1 MQVSQTRQKSILE
14 FFMFLI
20 ALLWALFLAFK
31 LQATAEQ
38 GMNRWQADAQW
49 LYRSNQDPFI
59 SLPLL
64 FDFSFVQ
71 KKSTT
76 PDTLQVWQTEVFAQL
91 STWQQVFQ
99 ADIELLSQSPFAT
112 EKDRASAAKRLKQW
126 EQWQQSVL
134 SQPTNVT
141 ETSQGVVL
149 RQAALAMEGKGK
161 NEGAEVIRQ
170 RNKLSDAALKA
181 TALSHIV
188 SNLPIYIFSHWLLTY
203 LGLWFVRSRFMSFPK
218 HLGSD
223 AFKAFNLSIAPGW
236 WFFTSTGWLLV
247 VDQSLNFH
255 DRVRFL
261 ALDQW
266 WTWCFASLFLLF
278 GLFFSFF
285 CNHWVAKLNALF
297 WIRGKGI
304 SHLARNS
311 FAALAV
317 VLLYFLAKQLN
328 VPSYLSGESIKIIF
342 LFSVAGWCLWRM
354 PLATQ
359 LWHEGHTKT
368 SLHLFRGLICLLLI
382 AALVAG
388 VTSDKGTWLVLAIA
402 SVVLMS
408 GVMGWTTGFALLIF
422 GFFLIF
428 LMGEQIDVV
437 GDRLQAWRNAF
448 TAEHDD
454 MSRLLWFQLEATH
467 RQFGWGVG
475 QTPWCAG
482 ERLDQC
488 LGLPL
493 QLQSDYTM
501 TAFIGWFG
509 PWGAWAFVILYSLY
523 VYFWIAGAA
532 KRSNT
537 ELTPSLLLSSKG
549 VSQAIGTQIFF
560 VSGLLILIQS
570 WITIAGNLSWI
581 PLTGI
586 TWPLLSFGKT
596 SLWLTSAVMGIWGI
610 RKNYA

>member
-1 MQVSQTRQKSILE
+1 MRQKSIVE
-14 FFMFLI
+14 FLLFVI
-20 ALLWALFLAFK
+20 ALLWALFLSFK
-31 LQATAEQ
+31 LQATADQ
-38 GMNRWQADAQW
+38 GMNRWQADAKW
-49 LYRSNQDPFI
+49 LYSSEEDPF
-59 SLPLL
+59 SKLPSF
-64 FDFSFVQ
+64 FDFSLVQ
-71 KKSTT
+71 NKAIT
-76 PDTLQVWQTEVFAQL
+76 PNTLATWQTEVTAGL
-91 STWQQVFQ
+91 STWTEVFQ
-99 ADIELLSQSPFAT
+99 ADIELLAQSPY
-112 EKDRASAAKRLKQW
+112 ASQKEMEVAAKRLKQW
-126 EQWQQSVL
+126 EQWRQSVL
-134 SQPTNVT
+134 SQLTHMA
-141 ETSQGVVL
+141 ETSKAAFLG
-149 RQAALAMEGKGK
+149 QAELAMEGKGTSD
-161 NEGAEVIRQ
+161 GAAAIRQ
-170 RNKLSDAALKA
+170 RNKLSETALKA
-181 TALSHIV
+181 TSLSRIV
-188 SNLPIYIFSHWLLTY
+188 SNLPMYVFLHWLCTY
-203 LGLWFVRSRFMSFPK
+203 LGLWMVRTRAMSFPK
-218 HLGSD
+218 RVGPE
-223 AFKAFNLSIAPGW
+223 AFQAFNLSIAPGW

-255 DRVRFL
+255 ERVRFL
-261 ALDQW
+261 ALEQW
-266 WTWCFASLFLLF
+266 WTWCFASLFLLL

-285 CNHWVAKLNALF
+285 CNHWLTKFNALL
-297 WIRGKGI
+297 WIRREGI
-304 SHLARNS
+304 SGLARNT
-311 FAALAV
+311 FAALAL
-317 VLLYFLAKQLN
+317 VLLFFVSKQLN
-328 VPSYLSGESIKIIF
+328 VPSYLSGESIKMIF
-342 LFSVAGWCLWRM
+342 LFCVAGWCLWRM

-359 LWHEGHTKT
+359 LWHEGQVKRAM
-368 SLHLFRGLICLLLI
+368 HLFWGLIFLLLI
-382 AALVAG
+382 AALVAA

-408 GVMGWTTGFALLIF
+408 GVMGWTTGFALLIL

-454 MSRLLWFQLEATH
+454 MSRLLWFQLEAARH
-467 RQFGWGVG
+467 QFGWGVG

-532 KRSNT
+532 KRSNS
-537 ELTPSLLLSSKG
+537 ELKPSLLISAKG

-570 WITIAGNLSWI
+570 WITVAGNLSWI

-586 TWPLLSFGKT
+586 TWPLISFGKT